1 MAKAGFKKKK
11 TKKKKKTLFTSK
23 AGLNLRKKLLKR
35 YAMSTAM
42 YGAQTWTLR
51 RVIHGKS

>member
-51 RVIHGKS
+51 GVIHGKS